1 MYLLSDFLPDSAR
14 CLCVAHDGFR
24 LALLLHGNTG
34 MHHHTPFVLDEEP
47 PSRLSGSLTTV
58 THWELLTVGEK
69 V

>member
-1 MYLLSDFLPDSAR
+1 MYLHSDILPDSAR

-34 MHHHTPFVLDEEP
+34 MHHHTPLVLDD
-47 PSRLSGSLTTV
+47 SRLSGSFTMV
-58 THWELLTVGEK
+58 THWKALTVGEE